1 MPERFLIPTSPPE
14 SGCRM
19 QRSLLVMTL
28 LAIDTSTQRGSVS
41 LLETPPEPARASA
54 ESTVLF
60 EEHFLA
66 DRSHSASLFAALEK
80 ARTLAHRIDQVAVGL
95 GPGSYA
101 GVRIAIGAALGFEL
115 GLGSVLLGL
124 PSVAALETESAE
136 YLAIGDARRDTF
148 YFTRVR
154 DGICVEGPLLA
165 SDTELTHRLEALP
178 DLPVFAC
185 GVLPNFSR
193 ATLALPCARRLAQL
207 AARNA
212 GIVQR
217 GNLEPIYLRDA
228 YITLPKH
235 SPR

>member
-1 MPERFLIPTSPPE
+1 MEEPP
-14 SGCRM
+14 SAM
-19 QRSLLVMTL
+19 SL

-41 LLETPPEPARASA
+41 LLETPPDPARAAA

-80 ARTLAHRIDQVAVGL
+80 ARTFARQIDRVAVGL

-115 GLGSVLLGL
+115 GLGSDLLGL

-154 DGICVEGPLLA
+154 DGVCLEGPLLA
-165 SDTELTHRLEALP
+165 SETVLKQRLEALP

-185 GVLPNFSR
+185 ELLPAFPR

-228 YITLPKH
+228 YITLPKN